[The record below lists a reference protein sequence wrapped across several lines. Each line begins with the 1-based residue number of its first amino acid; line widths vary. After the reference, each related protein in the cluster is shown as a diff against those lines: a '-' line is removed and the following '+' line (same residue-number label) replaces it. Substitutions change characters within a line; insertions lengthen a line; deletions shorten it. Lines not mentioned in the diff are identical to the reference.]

1 MLLHVQQVKQL
12 HMDVI
17 MSYNNIIDIHV
28 ALPPVTEMSTIVSV
42 GKISPEGVVVITMG
56 TATRSAV
63 VSFTLSGVVCP
74 KLNRKVC
81 AADKSN
87 VKNTPN
93 KMKSAVCGLGIKKA
107 YC

>member
-1 MLLHVQQVKQL
+1 MQEKHTKYVATCAAGKTT
-12 HMDVI
+12 VI

-28 ALPPVTEMSTIVSV
+28 ALPPVTEMLTIVSV
-42 GKISPEGVVVITMG
+42 CKTSLEGVVVITTG
-56 TATRSAV
+56 TVTRSAV

-87 VKNTPN
+87 VKKHTQ
-93 KMKSAVCGLGIKKA
+93 
-107 YC
+107 